1 MEKRHWTSYKYGVDS
16 LHNNIQLREI
26 VLRSLFLFCCRACI
40 YHSGH
45 TRLLLFSSGRTLSNK
60 ADSEGYYDI
69 PSRCIT
75 KHPSFLRSDVLL
87 LQPYSVYSADKL
99 NNFKGQHEGQGS
111 LPLPLQTLSS
121 EIITEPFNAVWW
133 AASRSASCRLH
144 RQRKSTFRN
153 CDFKV
158 LHPRQLSD
166 GIKQDWKPNKC
177 LEETGS
183 SCSEGHRF

>member
-1 MEKRHWTSYKYGVDS
+1 MVLIPYITTYSCVRLCSGVYFFSVVELVFTTLDILASLCSAVDEHCQIKPTRRVIMISPVAVLPNTLHSYAVMCS
-16 LHNNIQLREI
+16 CCSRILCIQPTNSI
-26 VLRSLFLFCCRACI
+26 
-40 YHSGH
+40 
-45 TRLLLFSSGRTLSNK
+45 TLKGSMRDK
-60 ADSEGYYDI
+60 V
-69 PSRCIT
+69 PS
-75 KHPSFLRSDVLL
+75 
-87 LQPYSVYSADKL
+87 
-99 NNFKGQHEGQGS
+99 
-111 LPLPLQTLSS
+111 PLPLQTLSS